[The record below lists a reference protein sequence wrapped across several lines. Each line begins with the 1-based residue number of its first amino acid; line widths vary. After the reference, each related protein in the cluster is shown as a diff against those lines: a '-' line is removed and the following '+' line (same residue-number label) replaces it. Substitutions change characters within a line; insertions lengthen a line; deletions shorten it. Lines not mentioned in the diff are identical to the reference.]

1 MGTIVDPDWTI
12 KAKREVPE
20 TANISVPDS
29 FDAREQCSDCKD
41 VIGHV
46 RDQSD
51 CGSCWAFGTTEAF
64 NDRKCIA
71 TKGSFQTLLSTA
83 DTTGCCGFFNC
94 SSMGCNGGQVG
105 TPWDWFIDTGVVSG
119 GQYGNEE
126 WCYAYTMPECAHHV
140 TSPTLP

>member
-1 MGTIVDPDWTI
+1 MQKLMGTIVDPDWTI

-20 TANISVPDS
+20 TAKVSVPDS
-29 FDAREQCSDCKD
+29 FDAREKWPDCED
-41 VIGHV
+41 VIGLV

-71 TKGSFQTLLSTA
+71 TDGEFQTPLSTA
-83 DTTGCCGFFNC
+83 DTTGCCGFLKC

-105 TPWDWFIDTGVVSG
+105 TPWDWFID
-119 GQYGNEE
+119 
-126 WCYAYTMPECAHHV
+126 
-140 TSPTLP
+140 